1 LKKKRKEMARGVLL
15 NRDSDERPAAA
26 TNIFVVIFSDAIFT
40 MKQQQSYKNNNQLS
54 QKIKLKKKKG
64 QMMHVIWLSLFS
76 HSCNRISTQKKKNV
90 RHKSSRQQQLQL

>member
-1 LKKKRKEMARGVLL
+1 
-15 NRDSDERPAAA
+15 
-26 TNIFVVIFSDAIFT
+26 